1 MPLGCFPMIALTI
14 YSRPGCHLCDDM
26 KAVVRQV
33 GETISLKLD
42 EVDISTDPALEAQY
56 GVEIPVLLVNGRKAA
71 KYRVTEQELRRIL
84 VACSGHI

>member
-1 MPLGCFPMIALTI
+1 MIALTI

-26 KAVVRQV
+26 KAVVRHV
-33 GETISLKLD
+33 GETVPLTLD

-71 KYRVTEQELRRIL
+71 KYRLTERELLRIL
-84 VACSGHI
+84 TNH